1 MGGFVDVR
9 DATPHLRRVVTRLLA
24 DEAGRDRAT
33 SEDLA
38 AASARLLDTLS
49 KHLAQVIGRA
59 GTEALWSRAVKLH
72 KPGFPFL
79 VERTLSWED
88 EGPGEPL
95 RACLQEQEPDVIREA
110 SVMLFATIAGLLAT
124 VVGEALAWKLLQ
136 SAWPD
141 ALLGGADRQETR
153 NDTAP

>member
-1 MGGFVDVR
+1 MR
-9 DATPHLRRVVTRLLA
+9 YATPRLRRAVTRLLA
-24 DEAGRDRAT
+24 HEAGADRAT

-38 AASARLLDTLS
+38 AASARLLDKLS

-59 GTEALWSRAVKLH
+59 GTEALWSRALKLR
-72 KPGFPFL
+72 KPRFPFL
-79 VERTLSWED
+79 DECTLSWED
-88 EGPGEPL
+88 GRPGEPL
-95 RACLQEQEPDVIREA
+95 RARLQEQEPDVIQEA

-141 ALLGGADRQETR
+141 ALLGDADRQET
-153 NDTAP
+153 PE